1 MRLTFLTLN
10 RQLRV
15 LAGETFMDTVPS
27 NGPDRLDSWKAI
39 TAYLNRDERTVRRW
53 ERERGFP
60 IRRVPGG
67 RGNSVFAYRSEIDAW
82 LTSDTANRP
91 DTPIAR
97 NPADVTSWPS
107 LSMLAGAG
115 ALAAALVAGT
125 VWRGHTAPLSAG
137 DVRLQITPAGVVAL
151 DPTGAALWRH
161 AFSPAYITALSEVSE
176 QSHVLAG
183 PHPAVYVT
191 TAHRVRLADG
201 VTLSGEL
208 LELGLSDGKPLR
220 SFSFD
225 DHVTFDSTPY
235 DPPWGITAFAVDD
248 SRAPRRLAVASH
260 HFQWSPSLV
269 TILDERFQRHG
280 TYVQSGWIEA
290 VHWMAPN
297 RLMIGGFNHARDG
310 GMLAL
315 LDPDALGQA
324 PETPGSHGFC
334 ETCGTS
340 PPLRMVVMPRTEVNR
355 ITRSRFNRA
364 RVQVLPDRIVARTV
378 EVEEKSPEAAADVLY
393 EFTPD
398 LTLIRASFSTS
409 YWEIHRVLEREGKL
423 AHDRDHCPDK
433 DGPRE
438 ILVWDPETK
447 WKRVTIRSSHPPA

>member
-1 MRLTFLTLN
+1 
-10 RQLRV
+10 
-15 LAGETFMDTVPS
+15 MDTVPS

-91 DTPIAR
+91 DAVDAPIAS
-97 NPADVTSWPS
+97 NAADSTSRPS

-115 ALAAALVAGT
+115 ALAAALVAVT
-125 VWRGHTAPLSAG
+125 VWRGHTAPLSAL
-137 DVRLQITPAGVVAL
+137 DLRLQITPAGVVAL

-161 AFSPAYITALSEVSE
+161 PFSPAYITALSEVSE

-183 PHPAVYVT
+183 PHPAAYVT
-191 TAHRVRLADG
+191 TAHSVRLTDG
-201 VTLSGEL
+201 VTESGVL
-208 LELGLSDGKPLR
+208 LDLGLDNGTVR
-220 SFSFD
+220 QSFAFD
-225 DHVTFDSTPY
+225 DHVTFDKATY
-235 DPPWGITAFAVDD
+235 DPPWAITAFAVDD
-248 SRAPRRLAVASH
+248 SGARRIAIASH
-260 HFQWSPSLV
+260 HFEWSASLL
-269 TILDERFQRHG
+269 TILDEHFQRHG
-280 TYVQSGWIEA
+280 TYAQSGWIEA
-290 VHWMAPN
+290 VHWMGRN

-324 PETPGSHGFC
+324 PEAPGSHDYC
-334 ETCGTS
+334 ETCGTGA
-340 PPLRMVVMPRTEVNR
+340 PLRMVVMPRTEVNL

-364 RVQVLPDRIVARTV
+364 RVQILPDRIVARTV

-398 LTLIRASFSTS
+398 LKLIRAAFSTS
-409 YWEIHRVLEREGKL
+409 YWEIHRALEHEGKL
-423 AHDRDHCPDK
+423 THSRESCPDR

-438 ILVWDPETK
+438 MLVWTPETG
-447 WKRVTIRSSHPPA
+447 WTRVAIRPAAAPS